1 MFEKYICELRKLI
14 IKSIIIILLSY
25 VFSLLIFVKILSY
38 NLTFLGVKDV
48 FGFYFDTLPKLSL
61 LLSLPFLTYIFYIWL
76 KDALREEEQKRIE
89 GYFFKAS
96 IFYVISIILALFLT
110 PRIIHFSKTLAN
122 TLGTKIIVSPNDV
135 VQFFVYL
142 FFALFIIMHIPSL
155 LRLLNSLGLID
166 VRDMKENRPI
176 FYLAFYIIAAL
187 VSPGD
192 MLLTDIILFIMLVF
206 LFESTLQGLQSS
218 TQL

>member
-206 LFESTLQGLQSS
+206 LFESTLQGLQSN